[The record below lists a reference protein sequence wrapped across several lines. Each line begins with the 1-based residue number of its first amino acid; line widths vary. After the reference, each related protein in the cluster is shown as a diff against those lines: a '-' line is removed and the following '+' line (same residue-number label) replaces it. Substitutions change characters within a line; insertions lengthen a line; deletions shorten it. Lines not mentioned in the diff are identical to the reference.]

1 MNSHKPITQ
10 APQWDDALIKKYD
23 VAGPRYTSYPTAP
36 HFDNQFGADEYI
48 ALWRSK
54 QTSISPL
61 SLYVHLPFCE
71 NICYYCACN
80 KIVTRQKEKA
90 RTYLNYLIKEIQLQA
105 QLVGSRRPVTQLHW
119 GGGTPTFLTAAE
131 MTELMYQLASH
142 FTLLDSDEREYSIEI
157 DPRTV
162 DRDTLAL
169 LKGLGFNRLSFG
181 IQDFE
186 PRVQRAVNRI
196 QTPESVKLL
205 ADTARALQFKSL
217 SFDLIYGLPF
227 QSTSSLRRTLQ
238 RVNEL
243 RPDRIALYNYAHL
256 PERFPSQRSIDR
268 LTLPSAD
275 EKLAMM
281 HAANTVLRDA
291 GYCYIGMD
299 HFVLP
304 HDELARA
311 QHNGNLQRNFQGYSL
326 CKAPDLIGLG
336 VSAIGSTQ
344 TSYAQN
350 ARELDDYYAALE
362 ADKLPIERGTLL
374 TADDLLR
381 RHVIMQIICN
391 LKLDIAATEQ
401 QFAIDWR
408 HYFAK
413 EQPVLDELSADG
425 LIAIAANELRVTERG
440 QPLLRNICM
449 VFDSYLQTEATRRFS
464 RAI

>member
-1 MNSHKPITQ
+1 MSTSIIQNS
-10 APQWDDALIKKYD
+10 QWDDALIKKYD

-36 HFDNQFGADEYI
+36 HFDPSFGADEYA

-54 QTSISPL
+54 QLGISPL
-61 SLYVHLPFCE
+61 SLYVHIPFCE

-90 RTYLNYLIKEIQLQA
+90 RNYLNYLEKEIRLQA
-105 QLVGSRRPVTQLHW
+105 QLIGGKRPVTQLHW
-119 GGGTPTFLTAAE
+119 GGGTPTFLNAAE

-169 LKGLGFNRLSFG
+169 LKGLGFNRISFG
-181 IQDFE
+181 IQDFD
-186 PRVQRAVNRI
+186 PRVQRAINRM

-205 ADTARALQFKSL
+205 VDAARALQFKSI

-227 QSTSSLRRTLQ
+227 QSTSTLRRTLQ

-256 PERFPSQRSIDR
+256 PERFPTQRSIDR
-268 LTLPSAD
+268 LTLPSAE

-281 HAANTVLRDA
+281 HEANTVLREM
-291 GYCYIGMD
+291 GYSYIGMD

-311 QHNGNLQRNFQGYSL
+311 QHNGTLQRNFQGYSL

-344 TSYAQN
+344 TSYTQN
-350 ARELDDYYAALE
+350 ARELDKYYAALD
-362 ADKLPIERGTLL
+362 ADRLPVERGIRLSD
-374 TADDLLR
+374 DDLLR

-391 LKLDIAATEQ
+391 LTLDIAAAERQFGISWTRYFHNEQ
-401 QFAIDWR
+401 TAI
-408 HYFAK
+408 
-413 EQPVLDELSADG
+413 EQLAGDG
-425 LIAIAANELRVTERG
+425 LITINAQELQVTPRG

-449 VFDSYLQTEATRRFS
+449 VFDNYLETGASRRFS